1 MTQRQRTKTYDFGF
15 VPDQSPYHFVVDTR
29 LDNYVL
35 IVERYVWGDEL
46 SSPKGRDVRLK
57 AKLDDY
63 RWSYVVDKVADVF
76 NRQLSRLGQKGT
88 AFRKRGETVLSP
100 PLGKELTLLA
110 WAIEDQD
117 PSLLPN
123 IFFNWAGLAPEE
135 RWWLYTTINA
145 TFQDANIG
153 KDRGWRKAIKIAF
166 AENSIGDVPPSSLL
180 NGQLSD
186 DGGERARWLKE
197 ASERRKDQEPPEQRN
212 LFDEM
217 L

>member
-1 MTQRQRTKTYDFGF
+1 MTQRQRTKTHDFGF

-29 LDNYVL
+29 LDNRVL

-46 SSPKGRDVRLK
+46 SAPKGRDVRHK
-57 AKLDDY
+57 ATLDDY
-63 RWSYVVDKVADVF
+63 RWSYIAERVAEVF
-76 NRQLSRLGQKGT
+76 NRQLSRVGHKGA
-88 AFRKRGETVLSP
+88 AFRKRGETLLSP

-117 PSLLPN
+117 PSLFPN
-123 IFFNWAGLAPEE
+123 IYLNWAGLAPEE

-145 TFQDANIG
+145 TFQDADTG

-166 AENSIGDVPPSSLL
+166 AENATGDVAPSSLL
-180 NGQLSD
+180 NGSMSE
-186 DGGERARWLKE
+186 GVSERAALLKK
-197 ASERRKDQEPPEQRN
+197 ANERRTDQPSEQRN

-217 L
+217 V